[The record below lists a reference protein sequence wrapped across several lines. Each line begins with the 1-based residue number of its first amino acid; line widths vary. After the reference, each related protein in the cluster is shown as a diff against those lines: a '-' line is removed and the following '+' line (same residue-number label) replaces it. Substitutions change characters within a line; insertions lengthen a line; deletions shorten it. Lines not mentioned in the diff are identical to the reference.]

1 VTPDGTGDPPAVGT
15 AATRPPGP
23 VLITGAGGFIGRA
36 LSERLTRLGVE
47 VRGVDLTPDPAAGIT
62 AGSVTEP
69 ERWSH
74 LLAGVDSVVHTAAIV
89 SNVVPLPRMHAV
101 NVVGTRAVLAA
112 AASAGVRR
120 FVHLSSV
127 VVHGYDL
134 PSWVDEDHP
143 VTLTG
148 DAYVDTKIA
157 GEHVVL
163 AAHARAEVEVVVIR
177 PGDVYGPGSRPWVV
191 LPLTY
196 LKAGQAVLPAR
207 GRGVCSHVH
216 VDNLVD
222 ALVRAVAVP
231 EAAGHVLHV
240 TDGVAT
246 TWGEYIG
253 ALGRLVGRRPRC
265 LPTPVAVTLAA
276 SVGRAERALGRESEL
291 CAASMRLL
299 ARTGSYRIDRAR
311 DVLGYTPTVDLTTG
325 LAGVAR
331 WAGAVGLLDSLTPAA
346 TNTRRH

>member
-1 VTPDGTGDPPAVGT
+1 MSTV
-15 AATRPPGP
+15 
-23 VLITGAGGFIGRA
+23 
-36 LSERLTRLGVE
+36 
-47 VRGVDLTPDPAAGIT
+47 PDPARDG
-62 AGSVTEP
+62 GDP
-69 ERWSH
+69 
-74 LLAGVDSVVHTAAIV
+74 
-89 SNVVPLPRMHAV
+89 VVPMERMHAV
-101 NVVGTRAVLAA
+101 NVAGTRAVVAA
-112 AASAGVRR
+112 AAAAGVRR
-120 FVHLSSV
+120 VVHLSSV

-134 PSWVDEDHP
+134 PAWVDEDHP

-157 GEHVVL
+157 GEQVVL
-163 AAHARAEVEVVVIR
+163 AAHARGEIEVVVIR

-222 ALVRAVAVP
+222 GLVRAIEVP
-231 EAAGHVLHV
+231 RAAGHVLHV

-246 TWGEYIG
+246 TWGHYLGE
-253 ALGRLVGRRPRC
+253 LGRLVGRKPRC
-265 LPTPVAVTLAA
+265 LPTPVAIALASA
-276 SVGRAERALGRESEL
+276 VGRAERARRRDSEL

-299 ARTGSYRIDRAR
+299 ARTGSYRIERAR
-311 DVLGYTPTVDLTTG
+311 DVLGYTPTVDLETG

-331 WAGAVGLLDSLTPAA
+331 WANEVGLLDDPPPRT
-346 TNTRRH
+346 TRRC

>member
-1 VTPDGTGDPPAVGT
+1 M
-15 AATRPPGP
+15 
-23 VLITGAGGFIGRA
+23 TGAAGFIGRA
-36 LSERLTRLGVE
+36 ITDRLRARGVE
-47 VRGVDLTPDPAAGIT
+47 ARGVDVIGDPATGIVAGDVTDT
-62 AGSVTEP
+62 AG
-69 ERWSH
+69 WSH
-74 LLAGVDSVVHTAAIV
+74 HLDGVDTVVHTAAIV
-89 SNVVPLPRMHAV
+89 SNVVPMARMHAV

-112 AASAGVRR
+112 ATAAGVRR
-120 FVHLSSV
+120 VVHLSSV

-134 PSWVDEDHP
+134 PAWVDEDHP

-157 GEHVVL
+157 GEQVVL
-163 AAHARAEVEVVVIR
+163 AAHARGDVEVVVVR

-207 GRGVCSHVH
+207 GRGICSHVH

-222 ALVRAVAVP
+222 GVLRAVAVP
-231 EAAGHVLHV
+231 GAAGHVLHV

-246 TWGEYIG
+246 TWADYLTE
-253 ALGRLVGRRPRC
+253 LGRLVGRRPRR
-265 LPTPVAVTLAA
+265 LPTPVAVALASA
-276 SVGRAERALGRESEL
+276 VGRAERARGRPSEL

-311 DVLGYTPTVDLTTG
+311 DVLGYTPTVDLETG

-331 WAGAVGLLDSLTPAA
+331 WAAEVGLADGPAPRTVPQNA
-346 TNTRRH
+346 RSR